1 MVRPALVLLLGS
13 SFLLTGCI
21 ASMAASA
28 VGAAV
33 QVATPA
39 PRYERRDLRDAGR
52 DACRERAAQQGAA
65 QIIDADQANDGRV
78 TVWGTVQDAQARR
91 SFVCSYAGG
100 RVTGFR
106 LRDIPQRR

>member
-1 MVRPALVLLLGS
+1 MRTALTLLLGS
-13 SFLLTGCI
+13 SFLLTGCV
-21 ASMAASA
+21 ASMAVSA

-33 QVATPA
+33 RAAA
-39 PRYERRDLRDAGR
+39 PPPRVETRDLREFAR
-52 DACRERAAQQGAA
+52 ETCRARAAQQGEAR
-65 QIIDADQANDGRV
+65 IIDAEQASDGRV

-106 LRDIPQRR
+106 VREIPTRR